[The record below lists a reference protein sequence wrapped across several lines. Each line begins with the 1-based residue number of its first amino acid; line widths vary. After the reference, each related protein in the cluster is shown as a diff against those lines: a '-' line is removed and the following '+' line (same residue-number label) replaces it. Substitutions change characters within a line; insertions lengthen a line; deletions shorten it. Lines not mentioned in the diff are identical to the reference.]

1 MKTRLEEIHPG
12 EILSEEFMRPGD
24 LTLEALAV
32 ALDLPIAQLN
42 ALVTGTIPVTETV
55 AHSLGAYFKVSA
67 QFWLNL
73 QAQYN
78 TRIAKDAYNA

>member
-1 MKTRLEEIHPG
+1 
-12 EILSEEFMRPGD
+12 MRPRD

-32 ALDLPIAQLN
+32 ALGLPIAQLN

-55 AHSLGAYFKVSA
+55 ARSLGAYFKVSA

-73 QAQYN
+73 QAQYDA
-78 TRIAKDAYNA
+78 RIAKNAV